1 MNFGGTNYDP
11 VSIDLGKNYRMPT
24 RSEWKELINECDW
37 KWAEIDGITG
47 YLVTAKNGNNIFLP
61 HATGYWSCTK
71 AETMDFQCVY
81 YLFFNSY
88 DIDMVYNVYDI
99 LRCIRPVQENK
110 D

>member
-1 MNFGGTNYDP
+1 
-11 VSIDLGKNYRMPT
+11 MPT